1 MTAPETT
8 VREGDDVNGER
19 PPRVLLVA
27 MDPDRK
33 RKNVIRLAAH
43 FLDEGAHV
51 DVLTAERRGWGKL
64 DERARLHRLDQA
76 EARHPLPWL
85 ERAVVVRAPR
95 LVVRP
100 LARLGRPGAVL
111 ERVRG
116 RLSSAVHRRLF
127 LPFYRHVR
135 PLLLAR
141 LARRKVL
148 RDIDMTQVVRVVVAD
163 RDGVPLAW
171 RLARR
176 HPGVTVT
183 TRMDKSLEARG

>member
-1 MTAPETT
+1 MT
-8 VREGDDVNGER
+8 VLEGDDVNDGR
-19 PPRVLLVA
+19 PRRVLLVA
-27 MDPDRK
+27 MDPDTK
-33 RKNVIRLAAH
+33 RKKAIRLAAH
-43 FLDEGAHV
+43 LLDDGAQV

-64 DERARLHRLDQA
+64 DERARLHRLDGA

-85 ERAVVVRAPR
+85 EQAVVVRAPR

-111 ERVRG
+111 ERVRS

-141 LARRKVL
+141 IARRVL
-148 RDIDMTQVVRVVVAD
+148 RDIDMTQVVGVIVTD

-171 RLARR
+171 RLARE

-183 TRMDKSLEARG
+183 TRMDKTLGAPA